1 MPIDPP
7 APGAEPALP
16 RRLVGLAVAVSC
28 AGIVGRFV
36 VHRGLWLDEALG
48 VNIARLP
55 MGSMTSALRHD
66 GHPPLSYVVLHGWM
80 ALFGTGDV
88 AVRAFSGV
96 ISAATLPLAYVAGH
110 RLGGRRVAWISVALL
125 AASPFALRYATEARM
140 YALVSFLALAA
151 WLAADRAQRDG
162 PTLPRLVLVSVTVA
176 ALLWTHYW
184 GVWLVLAGAVLLA
197 WQARHAERRAA
208 ATRVLL
214 AVGVG
219 VVAFLPWLPVLIDQ
233 VRNTGTPWG
242 RTRSP
247 FAIAAVTV
255 NALGGTPDT
264 DHGARMFEGEVYG
277 IALVVLIVLGTIGV
291 HRWTARRLTALAALT
306 IALGGLGCVLSA
318 TAFASRYA
326 AVAAPFFVLAAAVAL
341 AGLSDRAALV
351 GVAAALA
358 FGALFTARN
367 VREPRSQLPDL
378 VAIVNARA
386 APGDV
391 VVYCPDQLG
400 PAGSRGL
407 RADLVG
413 LAYPTLGDPRFVDWR
428 DYSDRNGRADP
439 LRVAS
444 TVLGR
449 AAGHDIWLMSRGGYR
464 TFGDQCERLQGAL
477 ETARPH
483 ELVQAAG
490 AVDATLELAAL
501 ERLAHS

>member
-7 APGAEPALP
+7 ARGAEPALP
-16 RRLVGLAVAVSC
+16 RGLVVLAVAVSC
-28 AGIVGRFV
+28 VGIVGRFV

-55 MGSMTSALRHD
+55 VGSMTSALRHD
-66 GHPPLSYVVLHGWM
+66 GHPPLSYVALHGWM
-80 ALFGTGDV
+80 AWFGSGDI

-96 ISAATLPLAYVAGH
+96 ISVATLPLAYVAGR

-140 YALVSFLALAA
+140 YALVSFLALAV
-151 WLAADRAQRDG
+151 WLAVDG
-162 PTLPRLVLVSVTVA
+162 ARRQASLARLALVSAIVA

-184 GVWLVLAGAVLLA
+184 GGWLVLAGALLLA
-197 WQARHAERRAA
+197 GEARHPDRRAA
-208 ATRVLL
+208 ATRVLI

-277 IALVVLIVLGTIGV
+277 VALVVLIVLGMIGLN
-291 HRWTARRLTALAALT
+291 RWAARRPTGVASLT
-306 IALGGLGCVLSA
+306 IALGGLGCVISA

-341 AGLSDRAALV
+341 AGFSDRVAWV

-386 APGDV
+386 VSGDV

-428 DYSDRNGRADP
+428 DYADRNARTDP
-439 LRVAS
+439 LGVAT
-444 TVLGR
+444 TVLDR
-449 AAGHDIWLMSRGGYR
+449 ASGHDIWLMSRGGYR

>member
-1 MPIDPP
+1 MPIEPA

-16 RRLVGLAVAVSC
+16 NGLVVLAVVVSC
-28 AGIVGRFV
+28 LGIVGRFV

-55 MGSMTSALRHD
+55 VGSMTSALRHD
-66 GHPPLSYVVLHGWM
+66 GHPPLSYVALHGWM
-80 ALFGTGDV
+80 AWFGTGDV

-96 ISAATLPLAYVAGH
+96 ISVATLPLAYVAGR
-110 RLGGRRVAWISVALL
+110 RLGGQRVAWISVALV
-125 AASPFALRYATEARM
+125 AASPFAARYATEARM

-151 WLAADRAQRDG
+151 WLAVDSARRQPR
-162 PTLPRLVLVSVTVA
+162 LPRLALVSAIVA

-184 GVWLVLAGAVLLA
+184 GGWLVLAGALLLA
-197 WQARHAERRAA
+197 WEARHPGRRAA
-208 ATRVLL
+208 ATRVLI

-219 VVAFLPWLPVLIDQ
+219 VVAFLPWLPVVIDQ

-291 HRWTARRLTALAALT
+291 NRWAARRPTALASLT

-341 AGLSDRAALV
+341 AGFSDRVAWV

-367 VREPRSQLPDL
+367 IREPRSQLPDL

-386 APGDV
+386 AAGDV

-428 DYSDRNGRADP
+428 DYEDRNARTDP
-439 LRVAS
+439 LGVAT
-444 TVLGR
+444 TVLDR